1 MQTLF
6 FDWPGLPVV
15 CERRRGGSMLALL
28 VLAKHRGRMA
38 THETEWEVALEG
50 TALGPKTLSSSR
62 ILQISIVAV
71 ALLLYIITLHNS

>member
-1 MQTLF
+1 
-6 FDWPGLPVV
+6 
-15 CERRRGGSMLALL
+15 MLALL

-62 ILQISIVAV
+62 ISFKFQLLQLPYFCTSLHSTILDETSCIVGV
-71 ALLLYIITLHNS
+71 HE